1 MTNRSLPPKVDRSP
15 ATLTGPGDTQQMPE
29 AVQQAAHDLRQPV
42 ATVLILASA
51 ALADTQVPEGARR
64 CLEQIVTEANWVSMI
79 INDMVTGPVAADN
92 AKAVDIARLVQDAV
106 NSEQLTCAQRIILR
120 QPGHGPRYV
129 IAVSTRLRRALAN
142 VLANAT
148 HAAGSDG
155 HVQLTERTD
164 GDTELIE
171 VIDDGPGFASA
182 TVGQGAGIGLRI
194 TQKMLAECGGRMEVE
209 RLSSGRTLVRLLIP
223 VITDRRTA
231 GGGK

>member
-1 MTNRSLPPKVDRSP
+1 MGRSP
-15 ATLTGPGDTQQMPE
+15 AAPTSLGDTRQTPE

-51 ALADTQVPEGARR
+51 ALADAQVPEGARR
-64 CLEQIVTEANWVSMI
+64 CLEQIVTEANWASMI
-79 INDMVTGPVAADN
+79 IDDMMAGPAGAHK
-92 AKAVDIARLVQDAV
+92 AKAVDIAGLVRDAV
-106 NSEQLTCAQRIILR
+106 NSEQLTCAERIILR

-148 HAAGSDG
+148 HAAGPGG

-171 VIDDGPGFASA
+171 VIDDGPGLAA
-182 TVGQGAGIGLRI
+182 AAAGQGAGIGLRI
-194 TQKMLAECGGRMEVE
+194 TQKVLAECGGRLEME
-209 RLSSGRTLVRLLIP
+209 RLSSGQTLVRLLIP